1 MGWKKYGP
9 RSSGPESKE
18 KKEGRVTADRGSAC
32 SLVEFK
38 EVRET
43 RGSRIDG
50 QE

>member
-9 RSSGPESKE
+9 RSSGPESK

-43 RGSRIDG
+43 RGSRIGG